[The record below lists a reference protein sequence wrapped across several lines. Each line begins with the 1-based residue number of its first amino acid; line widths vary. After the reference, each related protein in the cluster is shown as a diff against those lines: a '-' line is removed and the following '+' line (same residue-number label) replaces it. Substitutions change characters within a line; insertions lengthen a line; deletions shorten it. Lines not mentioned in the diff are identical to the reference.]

1 MQAAIESTRVFVVG
15 GGPVGLAMAL
25 LLDRFQIPFVV
36 VERSPGTTD
45 HPKSRGCWI
54 RTMELFRQW
63 GIEERIRARGLDEN
77 TDIFV
82 YVESI
87 AGKEIGRTWPEPNQ
101 HRTPAWKCLVAQ
113 DAVEEELLAVAGKS
127 AYGRILFSTECI
139 AFEAGEAEVTATTRD
154 VETGEERRW
163 CAEYLLAADGAG
175 SSVRKQLGIEFK
187 GPATLAVMANDYW
200 RADLSHLPVA
210 RQASGFRVV
219 SPLPGVPVATILNTN
234 GKDRWLAVSQIGE
247 TKDDRDHPWTDE
259 EVVEIARAQTGIPDL
274 KVEIINRSVW
284 RVSRQ
289 VAAQFRKG
297 RVLLVGDAAHRFPPT
312 GGFGLNSGVQ
322 DAHNLAWK
330 LAYVLTGR
338 ASDALLDSY
347 DLERRPVAESNA
359 DFSYGNRLRYKH
371 TENAIRS
378 GNPDRIRFWIG
389 DTDNHL
395 HSIGQSIGFSY
406 EQGAVIPDGTVAKPL
421 NSRVYEP
428 TDRPGARFPHIWL
441 DVARKHSTLDWFDRN
456 FVLVAGPDGQA
467 WEAAAQAA
475 AASTNVA
482 LDFHKLP
489 QALPSDGFQMGM
501 RGAVLVRPDGHVCW
515 RMPWIPDDP
524 AAALGAA
531 FLKILGRS

>member
-1 MQAAIESTRVFVVG
+1 MRSEIQKTSVFIVG

-25 LLDRFQIPFVV
+25 LLDRFEIPFVV

-63 GIEERIRARGLDEN
+63 GIEERIRARGLAPD

-87 AGKEIGRTWPEPNQ
+87 AGREIGRTWPEPNL

-113 DAVEEELLAVAGKS
+113 DAVEEELLAVASKS
-127 AYGRILFSTECI
+127 AYGTILFSTECI
-139 AFEAGEAEVTATTRD
+139 AFEAGDREVTVTAKD
-154 VETGEERRW
+154 LKSGLERRW
-163 CAEYLLAADGAG
+163 RADYLVAADGAG
-175 SSVRKQLGIEFK
+175 SGVRKQVGIEFK

-200 RADLSHLPVA
+200 KADLSHLPVA

-234 GKDRWLAVSQIGE
+234 GKDRWLSVSQIGE
-247 TKDDRDHPWTDE
+247 STDERDHPWTDE
-259 EVVEIARAQTGIPDL
+259 EVVEIARAQTGITDL
-274 KVEIINRSVW
+274 EVEIINRSVW

-289 VAAQFRKG
+289 VATQFRKG

-330 LAYVLTGR
+330 LAYVLQGR
-338 ASDALLDSY
+338 AGEALLDSY

-371 TENAIRS
+371 TEDAIRS

-406 EQGAVIPDGTVAKPL
+406 EQGAVIADGTVSKPL

-441 DVARKHSTLDWFDRN
+441 DVARKQSTLDWFDRD
-456 FVLVAGPDGQA
+456 FVVVAGPDGHA
-467 WEAAAQAA
+467 WAEAAKA
-475 AASTNVA
+475 AASAAGVSLA
-482 LDFHKLP
+482 FYRLP
-489 QALPSDGFQMGM
+489 QVWPSDGFQMGM

-515 RMPWIPDDP
+515 RKPWIPEDP
-524 AAALGAA
+524 AAEVGAA
-531 FLKILGRS
+531 LQKILGKS